1 MATINKINVNST
13 EYDLVGSVFYGSCST
28 AAGTAAKTASINGK
42 FTLYTGATVAIKF
55 TKKNSVANPT
65 LKVGTADAKAIYYHG
80 AAIPADYLKANCTY
94 TFVYN
99 GT

>member
-1 MATINKINVNST
+1 MATINKININSA
-13 EYDLVGSVFYGSCST
+13 EYDLVGSMFYGSCST

-55 TKKNSVANPT
+55 TNKNTAANPT
-65 LKVGTADAKAIYYHG
+65 LNVSGTGAKAIYYHG
-80 AAIPADYLKANCTY
+80 AAIPTNYIKANSTY